1 MRITYAITVCNEAD
15 EVRNLLSTLYMLEE
29 DPDIVVQVDS
39 DNVTDE
45 VKAVLQHYEV
55 ETIQY
60 PLANDF
66 ASFKNNLKSHC
77 KGSYIF
83 QIDADEYPHPMLIE
97 NLRTILEANNGI
109 DLLAVPRI
117 NTVEGITQ
125 RHIEMWKWGIVAT
138 KQINLQVQSTNLSD
152 DALQF
157 LKDNGLLLSDDGN
170 SATYIAPIIN
180 FPDYQMRIIANKP
193 DIKWKN
199 NVHEIIV
206 GHKTYGVLPATK
218 EYCLYHP
225 KKIDRQERQNN
236 LYSTIN
242 NQ

>member
-15 EVRNLLSTLYMLEE
+15 EIRNLLSMLHMTIP
-29 DPDIVVQVDS
+29 DPDIVVQVD
-39 DNVTDE
+39 DTTVTDE
-45 VKAVLQHYEV
+45 VLKILNNWGIDA
-55 ETIQY
+55 IRY

-77 KGSYIF
+77 VGDYIF
-83 QIDADEYPHPMLIE
+83 QIDADEYPHSTLIQS
-97 NLRTILEANNGI
+97 LHGILDSNKNI

-125 RHIEMWKWGIVAT
+125 RHIEMWRWEIGAT
-138 KQINLQVQSTNLSD
+138 KKIYHQEQSRNLG
-152 DALQF
+152 AEAIQF
-157 LKDNGLLLSDDGN
+157 LTDNELIIDQYGECI
-170 SATYIAPIIN
+170 TYIAPIIN

-193 DIKWKN
+193 NINWKN
-199 NVHEIIV
+199 KVHEIID
-206 GHKTYGVLPATK
+206 GHETYGVLPASE

-236 LYSTIN
+236 LYNTIN